1 MNVDGLKG
9 VVAKMDYKSGRL
21 YNWCYRVG
29 VSLLG
34 RIMYPI
40 QILRNKRM
48 YVDAES
54 YFPEKP
60 RKSRSKILREQLAWS
75 LKHGDINKYYFM
87 WGGDIQGA
95 SMSGFV
101 PWFKWVNARQCKNKM
116 PKFPTYDAY
125 NSVCLL
131 RDKFY
136 FETILKK
143 TGYNTPT
150 NVMMINEGKLYL
162 LNQTGM
168 NSVAQDLSD
177 IVNYEIDA
185 FCKRNVSYGGGADC
199 DVFPLKIT
207 NRKIYIRD
215 KEISLDDFKKI
226 ILNSTCSW
234 VIQERIKNQAQFMSQ
249 FHPSSVNTLRVVT
262 VKNGTE
268 VDALCAFARFGVNG
282 RGSDNWSSGGVL
294 VGIKVDTGKFEEY
307 ALFKPGV
314 GTKCFE
320 HPNTKVSFIDKVV
333 PEWDKVVE
341 YVKSLHELFYDI
353 HSIGWDICLTEDG
366 PLIIEGNDNW
376 DTIDAQ
382 FYHPGKELFDKYFS

>member
-1 MNVDGLKG
+1 MKVNGIKN
-9 VVAKMDYKSGRL
+9 VVALMDYKSGRL

-34 RIMYPI
+34 RVMFPI
-40 QILRNKRM
+40 SILRNKKM

-54 YFPEKP
+54 YFPERP

-75 LKHGDINKYYFM
+75 LKYGDINKYYFM
-87 WGGDIQGA
+87 WGGDLQGF
-95 SMSGFV
+95 SLDGFV

-116 PKFPTYDAY
+116 PKCPTYDAY

-162 LNQTGM
+162 LNQDGT
-168 NSVAQDLSD
+168 NSVARSLSD

-185 FCKRNVSYGGGADC
+185 FCKRNVNYGGGFDA

-207 NRKIYIRD
+207 NRKIYIRN
-215 KEISLDDFKKI
+215 KEISLDEFKKI

-234 VIQERIKNQAQFMSQ
+234 VIQERIKNQAEFMSQ

-262 VKNGTE
+262 VKNGAE

-294 VGIKVDTGKFEEY
+294 VGIKVDTGEFEEY

-314 GTKCFE
+314 GTKCYE
-320 HPNTKVSFIDKVV
+320 HPNTKVSFKDKVV

-341 YVKSLHELFYDI
+341 YVKSLHELFYDL

-382 FYHPGKELFDKYFS
+382 FYHPGKDLFDKYFA